1 MDTHFDQLLSFPCIQ
16 TFKVM
21 GVADDAFPEQVITR
35 LQQLAPGDYP
45 VEVKASRKGNYHALS
60 LPVKV
65 TSKEH
70 MESIYTEISKLDL
83 VRVVL

>member
-21 GVADDAFPEQVITR
+21 GVADKDFPDQVISR
-35 LQQLAPGDYP
+35 LQQLAPGDYS
-45 VEVKASRKGNYHALS
+45 VAVKASRKGNYHALS

-70 MESIYTEISKLDL
+70 MESIYTELAKLDL